1 MGLLSRNQNTYY
13 GSGNSDNYGDYQF
26 TSLDSIING
35 FMVAYVGESKLIN
48 KVNRTDVQFHAMR
61 GIQEFSY
68 DILKSVKA
76 QEIEVP
82 NTLQMILPQ
91 DYVNYSKI
99 TTSGNDGIERVLYP
113 TGKTSNPFAITQL
126 TDGAYDFNQ
135 TNLRKLTITCP
146 PAAFIPDGKYL
157 DLRYIKPNSQLGTMH
172 FIFNKNSTF
181 LDGDISSVTDQS
193 PKFFANIDGVSS
205 STDVASKLKDAIL
218 ESNRF
223 NVSQSGNVLTVEY
236 KDLTSTSGETFS
248 FDFVGGSYVNFHSSG
263 INTNTEAIVHPV
275 SIISSNSISF
285 DDTYSELYFYEF
297 SEGPSIFS
305 TALVD
310 LNGDPLL
317 DSSYMPNF
325 NSPAGSKVIV
335 QGRITKNDGSG
346 GLYTD
351 VDNDGFIQF
360 QLSNDSGDSVNVG
373 IHTSSSET
381 NKVDA
386 LGYFSITHTM
396 VVDANKLVI
405 LPWDIAD
412 TTGDPGVLIS
422 ELAIGPPATPTP
434 VVVTNTGATSTSDNL
449 QYQAESDTWTNYK
462 SHTPNEI
469 RDDYETDGN
478 YIDHYGRRYG
488 LDPQHSQDNGTFYID
503 TNKGLIHFGS
513 ALAGSTVVLHYI
525 SDGLGT
531 DAEMVVHKFAEEA
544 IYKWI
549 AYGVLASRSNIP
561 EYIVQRFKK
570 ERFAEARKAKIRLS
584 SIKIEEFTQV
594 LKGLGKPIK

>member
-1 MGLLSRNQNTYY
+1 LS
-13 GSGNSDNYGDYQF
+13 
-26 TSLDSIING
+26 
-35 FMVAYVGESKLIN
+35 
-48 KVNRTDVQFHAMR
+48 
-61 GIQEFSY
+61 
-68 DILKSVKA
+68 
-76 QEIEVP
+76 
-82 NTLQMILPQ
+82 
-91 DYVNYSKI
+91 
-99 TTSGNDGIERVLYP
+99 
-113 TGKTSNPFAITQL
+113 
-126 TDGAYDFNQ
+126 
-135 TNLRKLTITCP
+135 
-146 PAAFIPDGKYL
+146 
-157 DLRYIKPNSQLGTMH
+157 LRYIKPNSATGTMH
-172 FIFNKNSTF
+172 FIFNKNSTL
-181 LDGDISSVTDQS
+181 LDGDISSVSNQS
-193 PKFFANIDGVSS
+193 PKFFANISAVSS

-236 KDLTSTSGETFS
+236 KDVFPASSETFS
-248 FDFVGGSYVNFHSSG
+248 FDFIGNSYVNFDSSG
-263 INTNTEAIVHPV
+263 INNNPDADVQPV
-275 SIISSNSISF
+275 SIVSSNSISF
-285 DDTYSELYFYEF
+285 DDTYLELYENESSTGQY
-297 SEGPSIFS
+297 IFS
-305 TALVD
+305 TAALD
-310 LNGDPLL
+310 LNGDLL
-317 DSSYMPNF
+317 IDSSYVPNF
-325 NSPAGSKVIV
+325 NSPAGSIVIV

-346 GLYTD
+346 DLYSD
-351 VDNDGFIQF
+351 IDNDGFV
-360 QLSNDSGDSVNVG
+360 QLKLSSNAGDLIEVG
-373 IHTSSSET
+373 IHTSSSKT
-381 NKVDA
+381 NKVDVD
-386 LGYFSITHTM
+386 GYFNFTHTM
-396 VVDANKLVI
+396 VSAASQLIIIPN
-405 LPWDIAD
+405 DIAD
-412 TTGDPGVLIS
+412 TSNDPGVLIS
-422 ELAIGPPATPTP
+422 ELAIGPSAISIPAI
-434 VVVTNTGATSTSDNL
+434 NTGATSDSL

-478 YIDHYGRRYG
+478 YIDHHGRRYG